1 MYTRAFV
8 SLFIA
13 LALAI
18 AGLTTSSAQNRG
30 GAVASADI
38 PKIAFEKYT
47 LPNGLEVILSQKPGL
62 PMVAVNLWYHVG
74 PANEDRG
81 RTGFAHLFEHM
92 MFQSSK
98 HVPPDSHIR
107 LLEAA
112 GASDLNGT
120 TDYDRTNY
128 FETVPANQL
137 ELALWLESDRMGYLL
152 EKVDQPALSNQQDVV
167 RNERRQSVENEPY
180 GL

>member
-1 MYTRAFV
+1 MSTRMPV
-8 SLFIA
+8 RL
-13 LALAI
+13 LLAI
-18 AGLTTSSAQNRG
+18 ALVAVGLTSPSAQNR
-30 GAVASADI
+30 AAATDVPRI
-38 PKIAFEKYT
+38 QFEKYT
-47 LPNGLEVILSQKPGL
+47 LPNGLEVILSQDRRL

-74 PANEDRG
+74 PANEEPG

-98 HVPPDSHIR
+98 HVPSDSHIR

-128 FETVPANQL
+128 FQTVPANRL

-152 EKVDQPALSNQQDVV
+152 EKIDQAAL
-167 RNERRQSVENEPY
+167 
-180 GL
+180 